1 MWNCDCFDQSALCT
15 TKPRSHCAIALYG
28 GGEVTNSLGL
38 SQLVGC
44 GVLACHAGRECSGC
58 RAGLWLVTV
67 DVTTDSALK
76 YCVFSVGYAARADSD
91 CYVDQCRSASGFCL
105 TEFLGTVK
113 YSTDPCHSQ
122 SRKIGFVYVLDVAR
136 RNGKSGAV

>member
-1 MWNCDCFDQSALCT
+1 M
-15 TKPRSHCAIALYG
+15 YG

-38 SQLVGC
+38 PQLVRC
-44 GVLACHAGRECSGC
+44 GVLACHAGRECRGG

-67 DVTTDSALK
+67 DVTTDSTLK
-76 YCVFSVGYAARADSD
+76 YCVFSLGYVARADSD
-91 CYVDQCRSASGFCL
+91 CHVDQCCGAIGFCL
-105 TEFLGTVK
+105 TKFLGAFE

-122 SRKIGFVYVLDVAR
+122 SRKIGFVYVLDAAR